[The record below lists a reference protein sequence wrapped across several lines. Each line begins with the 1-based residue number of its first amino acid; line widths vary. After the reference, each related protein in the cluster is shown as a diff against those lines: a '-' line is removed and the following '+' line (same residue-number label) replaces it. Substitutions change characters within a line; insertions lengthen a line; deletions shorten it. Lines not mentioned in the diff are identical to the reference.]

1 LFGEITILSQILVKK
16 YKPNEALNSWTG
28 PSKSLDFST
37 VNSFVEVKTSLGEN
51 LINTTDSQIN
61 SNHEKQLILSFLK
74 LKKDESG
81 SNLNE
86 LKNLQIV
93 MRKMLKE
100 NGAPPEGKWSDLR
113 VLEPVRDYKGRH
125 SSVMLTFDA
134 VVDCINQFEIKE
146 VSKKNKVN

>member
-1 LFGEITILSQILVKK
+1 MADNII
-16 YKPNEALNSWTG
+16 
-28 PSKSLDFST
+28 
-37 VNSFVEVKTSLGEN
+37 
-51 LINTTDSQIN
+51 
-61 SNHEKQLILSFLK
+61 
-74 LKKDESG
+74 G

>member
-1 LFGEITILSQILVKK
+1 MADNII
-16 YKPNEALNSWTG
+16 
-28 PSKSLDFST
+28 
-37 VNSFVEVKTSLGEN
+37 
-51 LINTTDSQIN
+51 
-61 SNHEKQLILSFLK
+61 
-74 LKKDESG
+74 G

-100 NGAPPEGKWSDLR
+100 NGAPPDGKWSDLR

-146 VSKKNKVN
+146 VSKKKKVN